1 MKSRKIVFASPWK
14 TELVT
19 EEVDTSNLAENAVA
33 LRKRF
38 TLISAGTELA
48 CLSGGESW
56 FKLPNTHGYTGIS
69 EVLGAGKAVK
79 DFAKGDLVFHY
90 GNHKEVQVVP
100 TTELLLKV
108 PAGITEKYVP
118 FTRMAT
124 IAMTAIR
131 VSEIELGDA
140 VAVTGQGLV
149 GIMAAQLARLSG
161 GEVIALDPSAH
172 RRDLATKCGIR
183 HAIDPSVGGVKEKVM
198 ALTGNAGVST
208 YIEASGVPKVF
219 IDSLPLVGKG
229 GEAIL
234 LGSPRGEYMVNAT
247 DLLNQ
252 SHLWSN
258 GCINVKGAHE
268 WRYPV
273 KHDAFVKHS
282 FERNSR
288 IVMDLIRTGDLAIE
302 PLLTHT
308 MKPEQAA
315 AAYEGLRNDKEAYIG
330 VVFDWS

>member
-1 MKSRKIVFASPWK
+1 MKSRKIVFAAPWK
-14 TELVT
+14 TELAV
-19 EEVDTSNLAENAVA
+19 EEVETAAVPENALV
-33 LRKRF
+33 LRKHF
-38 TLISAGTELA
+38 TLVSAGTELA

-56 FKLPNTHGYTGIS
+56 FKLPGVHGYTALS
-69 EVLGAGKAVK
+69 EVLAVGAGVK

-90 GNHKEVQVVP
+90 GNHREIQVVP
-100 TTELLLKV
+100 TTDLVLKV
-108 PAGITEKYVP
+108 PAGITEKHVP

-131 VSEIELGDA
+131 VSGIELGDA

-161 GEVIALDPSAH
+161 GEVIALDPSAQRLELA
-172 RRDLATKCGIR
+172 RRCGIV
-183 HAIDPSVGGVKEKVM
+183 HTIDPSAGGVKEKVM
-198 ALTGNAGVST
+198 ALTGGAGVST

-219 IDSLPLVGKG
+219 IESLPLVGKG

-234 LGSPRGEYMVNAT
+234 LGSPRGEYPVNAT
-247 DLLNQ
+247 ELLNY
-252 SHLWSN
+252 SHLWSH
-258 GCINVKGAHE
+258 GCVTVKGAHE

-273 KHDAFVKHS
+273 KHDGFVKHS

-288 IVMDLIRTGDLAIE
+288 IVIDLIKSGALAID

-308 MKPEQAA
+308 LKPEQHAQ
-315 AAYEGLRNDKEAYIG
+315 AYEGLRHEKEKYIG